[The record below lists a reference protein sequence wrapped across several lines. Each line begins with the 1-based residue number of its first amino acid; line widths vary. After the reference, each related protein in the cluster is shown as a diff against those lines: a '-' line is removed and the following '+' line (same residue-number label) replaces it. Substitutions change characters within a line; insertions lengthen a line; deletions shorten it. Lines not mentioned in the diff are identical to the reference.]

1 MSETQAWGFTDDRGT
16 RSGAARVPR
25 RVVAYVRAGAAL
37 YDLGVTP
44 VAVYGSGHDGD
55 VYDPAKAGVLEAV
68 GVPYL
73 GPGRGLDEA
82 VLRELRPDV
91 VVDVTYDGKSSYAL
105 DAVLV
110 ERLGVPLIALAVGG
124 GALDLPAVLD
134 RFAALAADLRVTGPA
149 DVGPAYADP
158 AGAGPADGGPTS
170 ADPAGAD
177 PVDVDPAYAGPAV
190 TGPAHADP
198 VVPGPRV
205 AHPVVVNP
213 VVVGSDAVGPEI
225 VTPVTVSP
233 AVGPGQGAALAEFEA
248 AEAALR
254 EAAARSG
261 LGVLALSGAGPDQ
274 VHLARPQAW
283 PELAWLAGLGVRL
296 LDPGPGPGTNWL
308 TTDWG
313 HAAGLRPDLVLFDSR
328 DHATPPY
335 ALPGGVRL
343 TPWNPETPPSAA
355 AYARFFR
362 DLAEALAP

>member
-1 MSETQAWGFTDDRGT
+1 M
-16 RSGAARVPR
+16 
-25 RVVAYVRAGAAL
+25 VAYVRAGAAL

-73 GPGRGLDEA
+73 GPGRDLDEA

-91 VVDVTYDGKSSYAL
+91 VVDVTYDGKSPYAL
-105 DAVLV
+105 DAALV
-110 ERLGVPLIALAVGG
+110 ERLGVPLIALSVGNR
-124 GALDLPAVLD
+124 LDLPAILD
-134 RFAALAADLRVTGPA
+134 RFAALAADLRVTGPT
-149 DVGPAYADP
+149 DVGPAAT
-158 AGAGPADGGPTS
+158 GPAD
-170 ADPAGAD
+170 
-177 PVDVDPAYAGPAV
+177 AGPAV
-190 TGPAHADP
+190 
-198 VVPGPRV
+198 PGPRA
-205 AHPVVVNP
+205 AHPVAVNPVVAHP

-296 LDPGPGPGTNWL
+296 LDPGPGPGANWL

-313 HAAGLRPDLVLFDSR
+313 HAAGLRPDLVLFDNR